1 MSDKQNDEF
10 EQRAREALRR
20 SELDLEPARMQQL
33 QQARREAVA
42 AAERSLSNQ
51 SVSRLWW
58 WLPTGAVATVA
69 LVVGLMISP
78 GPEPI
83 PVLDP
88 LAMSAAQD
96 MDLLTELEF
105 VAWMLEQ
112 ENAGTDDGT
121 THAG

>member
-1 MSDKQNDEF
+1 MSDRQNDEL

-20 SELDLEPARMQQL
+20 SELDIDPERVQRL

-42 AAERSLSNQ
+42 AAERSLAVPS
-51 SVSRLWW
+51 SSRLWW
-58 WLPTGAVATVA
+58 WLPTGAVAAVA
-69 LVVGLMISP
+69 LVVGLMLNP
-78 GPEPI
+78 APEPI

-88 LAMSAAQD
+88 LEMSAAQD

-105 VAWMLEQ
+105 MAWILEQ
-112 ENAGTDDGT
+112 ENSATDDGA